1 MTLRTG
7 VDLLH
12 LPRFERVLERRHR
25 KLLDRVFTDRE
36 QALCAGRVRS
46 LAGRFALKEAAAKAL
61 GTGLWRQGVSWKDIE
76 ILRQE
81 ETGEPRLRLAGGA
94 AERARLLD
102 LREWSV
108 SLSHDGEYVLA
119 MVAAI

>member
-1 MTLRTG
+1 MRTG

-12 LPRFERVLERRHR
+12 LPRFERVLARHR
-25 KLLDRVFTDRE
+25 RRFLDRVFTERE

-61 GTGLWRQGVSWKDIE
+61 GTGLWRQKVTWKDIE

-94 AERARLLD
+94 AARADLLN
-102 LREWSV
+102 LRQWSV

-119 MVAAI
+119 MVAAV